1 LYGINVTRIEIV
13 IHTYAFYWLS
23 EDEPRASSMG
33 ILGIEANPF
42 WWCVSTFGS
51 YYMIYIVGEK
61 LEEIKMRHV

>member
-1 LYGINVTRIEIV
+1 
-13 IHTYAFYWLS
+13 LS

-33 ILGIEANPF
+33 IVGIEANPF